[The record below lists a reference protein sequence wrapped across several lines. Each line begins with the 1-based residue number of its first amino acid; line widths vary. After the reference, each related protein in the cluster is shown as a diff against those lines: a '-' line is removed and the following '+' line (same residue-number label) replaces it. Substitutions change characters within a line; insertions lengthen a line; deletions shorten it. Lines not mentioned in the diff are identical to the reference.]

1 MLSYKYVRICSL
13 SLLPYKIQQ
22 YVVEDQSTAQVIY
35 PPETTFLQFVGDSTD
50 HNINTING
58 KKYASWS
65 WINHVC

>member
-1 MLSYKYVRICSL
+1 MFEFVLYLYYLIRFK
-13 SLLPYKIQQ
+13 Q

-50 HNINTING
+50 HNITTING